1 MATAATGTT
10 TLGQLKIPQPENF
23 QGKTNEWEE
32 WHVLFKSFLAT
43 VNTRYKTLMDWA
55 ESMVEHIVDSDL
67 KDYEELLPEGPIP
80 DPQLTAVQLSR
91 NLHHMLMGFTAS
103 PGPRVLVL
111 QNDTAN
117 GFETWRRLHLRY
129 SLPIPAKS
137 AGALSAL
144 LRVKFNE
151 KDFETSFDAWEHE
164 IAKYERDVGT
174 PLSDEVKIGV
184 SLGATAGH
192 LQTHLRLNTSMYTT

>member
-1 MATAATGTT
+1 MATSATGTT
-10 TLGQLKIPQPENF
+10 TLGQLKIPQPEKF
-23 QGKTNEWEE
+23 QGQTKEWEE
-32 WHVLFKSFLAT
+32 WRVLFKSFLAT

-55 ESMVEHIVDSDL
+55 ESMTELIVDADV
-67 KDYEELLPEGPIP
+67 KEYEELLPEGTMS

-91 NLHHMLMGFTAS
+91 NLHQMLIGFTAS

-137 AGALSAL
+137 AGALSLHYFGSSSMKRTLKLVLMHGNMRFQNMNEMLEL
-144 LRVKFNE
+144 LFQMKSRLEFYLVQ
-151 KDFETSFDAWEHE
+151 
-164 IAKYERDVGT
+164 
-174 PLSDEVKIGV
+174 
-184 SLGATAGH
+184 
-192 LQTHLRLNTSMYTT
+192 LQVTCKHIYV